1 MTIGIGATFKHS
13 WSISQSQLDEFAHLS
28 GDRNLLH
35 TDGDY
40 AKSHGFKDKV
50 VHGALI
56 LAKVSEFIGM
66 KLPYKDVVWLYS
78 NIIFSNPLYLGEEAE
93 LSGSLTSYSSAV
105 STVELSIRV
114 ISGELQVCSGK
125 IGLKVLR

>member
-1 MTIGIGATFKHS
+1 MTFEIGAKFKHS

-35 TDGDY
+35 TDGNY

-78 NIIFSNPLYLGEEAE
+78 NIIFNNPLYLDEEVE
-93 LSGSLTSYSSAV
+93 LSGSLTSYSTAV
-105 STVELSIRV
+105 STVELSIRIV
-114 ISGELQVCSGK
+114 SGGLQVCSGK

>member
-1 MTIGIGATFKHS
+1 MTFEIGAKFRHS

-35 TDGDY
+35 TDGNY

-78 NIIFSNPLYLGEEAE
+78 NIIFNNPLYLDEEVE
-93 LSGSLTSYSSAV
+93 LSGSLTSYSTAV
-105 STVELSIRV
+105 STVELSIRIV
-114 ISGELQVCSGK
+114 SGGLQVCSGK

>member
-78 NIIFSNPLYLGEEAE
+78 NVIFSNPLYLNEEVE
-93 LSGSLTSYSSAV
+93 LSGSLTAYSAAV
-105 STVELSIRV
+105 STVELNIRI
-114 ISGELQVCSGK
+114 ISGESQICSGK

>member
-1 MTIGIGATFKHS
+1 MTFEIGSKFKHS

-35 TDGDY
+35 TDGNY

-78 NIIFSNPLYLGEEAE
+78 NIIFSNPLYLDEEVE
-93 LSGSLTSYSSAV
+93 LSGSLTSYSAAV
-105 STVELSIRV
+105 STVELSIRI
-114 ISGELQVCSGK
+114 ISGELQV
-125 IGLKVLR
+125 